1 VNNWFQLHVGAFYRD
16 YSQAQSGL
24 VYAHSDQTIVLEFPG
39 QREYRDIRGLDIEIR
54 KSAGRFITGFFN
66 YNITQKSVSN
76 LEVPGISDI
85 PVITDNPNVGIDGE
99 LRGIPLPNNT
109 EITPYGRGIITF
121 ATPRDWGPR
130 LGDYP
135 VLHRTRASFGLYYTG
150 PQLVEHPDKQFREQH
165 PDVKFYTIPR
175 MSTNLRLARTF
186 SPGWGV
192 EMEGYIDISNLWVKK
207 YRTAIPT
214 RKDYYDDLYANGKTD
229 RVGSEEVSNPLIL
242 RTHSDVLYSGQ
253 FRSWILGVRFMF

>member
-1 VNNWFQLHVGAFYRD
+1 M
-16 YSQAQSGL
+16 
-24 VYAHSDQTIVLEFPG
+24 
-39 QREYRDIRGLDIEIR
+39 
-54 KSAGRFITGFFN
+54 
-66 YNITQKSVSN
+66 
-76 LEVPGISDI
+76 PGISQI
-85 PVITDNPNVGIDGE
+85 PLITDNPNIGIDGE

-150 PQLVEHPDKQFREQH
+150 PQLVKHPDKQFREQH